1 MIHMCHITY
10 IINLEV
16 LVIILVLFLDP
27 KNTCL
32 PLVFTAIISC
42 PLTSIDL
49 CDLFQ
54 IIGFMQ
60 LSTNKT
66 DENRCLKSSWKP
78 EKTEV
83 NQNNLV

>member
-60 LSTNKT
+60 LSTNK
-66 DENRCLKSSWKP
+66 NR
-78 EKTEV
+78 
-83 NQNNLV
+83 